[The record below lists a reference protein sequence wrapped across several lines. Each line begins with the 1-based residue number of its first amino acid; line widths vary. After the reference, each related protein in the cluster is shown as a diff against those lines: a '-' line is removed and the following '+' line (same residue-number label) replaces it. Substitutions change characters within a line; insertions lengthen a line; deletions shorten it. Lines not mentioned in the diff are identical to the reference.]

1 MNIFSKKNLIVII
14 SCLLSVS
21 IVGWLIYDAKDN
33 FVRIW
38 NEVNTWYLLLA
49 CVSSAAIYVCMGMSL
64 WETLKLLGEKINLG
78 AAISIA
84 FVSTTVNY
92 LVSTMGV
99 SGFAL
104 RAHLLGKRNVPL
116 GVSVM
121 SSIVISVLL
130 YFVLIII
137 ILQGSLLLLLSH
149 NADPGQMLR
158 NFILV
163 VLIAGI
169 GALVTAFMFNNEFRY
184 KGIRKIFMLINKII
198 YNLFGALIP
207 KNNYSAFAKQLDNG
221 INTIHNNKVKLT
233 RAIAYICGDW
243 IFTILI
249 LYLAFLAVGIKISI
263 GVLLAGFAVGMATT
277 LIPILPGGLGAME
290 IAMTSVFSQMGIDWD
305 SALMASLIYRA
316 VYYVIPGIISVF
328 VYWGLKLSEPMA
340 MTKNRAKE
348 YMDNEAENR

>member
-1 MNIFSKKNLIVII
+1 MASAT
-14 SCLLSVS
+14 
-21 IVGWLIYDAKDN
+21 IY
-33 FVRIW
+33 FF
-38 NEVNTWYLLLA
+38 
-49 CVSSAAIYVCMGMSL
+49 MGMSL
-64 WETLKLLGEKINLG
+64 WETLKLLGHRINIG

-92 LVSTMGV
+92 LISTMGA

-104 RAHLLGKRNVPL
+104 RAHLLGKRNIPL
-116 GVSVM
+116 GASVM
-121 SSIVISVLL
+121 SSIVITVLL

-137 ILQGSLLLLLSH
+137 ILQGTLLLLFSH
-149 NADPGQMLR
+149 NAAPGQMLK

-163 VLIAGI
+163 VVIAAI

-184 KGIRKIFMLINKII
+184 KGIRKIFMLINKVI

-221 INTIHNNKVKLT
+221 INTIHNNKLKLT
-233 RAIAYICGDW
+233 RAIVYICGDW

-249 LYLAFLAVGIKISI
+249 LYLAFLAVGIRIPI
-263 GVLLAGFAVGMATT
+263 GTLLAGFAIGMATT

-305 SALMASLIYRA
+305 SALMASLIYRV
-316 VYYVIPGIISVF
+316 VYYIIPGIISVF
-328 VYWGLKLSEPMA
+328 VYWGLKLSEPA
-340 MTKNRAKE
+340 ALTKDKATE
-348 YMDNEAENR
+348 YVEHEAEN

>member
-1 MNIFSKKNLIVII
+1 MSIFSKKNLIVII

-38 NEVNTWYLLLA
+38 NEVNTWYLFLA

-78 AAISIA
+78 AAVSIA

-116 GVSVM
+116 GISVM

-149 NADPGQMLR
+149 NAAPGQMLR
-158 NFILV
+158 NFVLV
-163 VLIAGI
+163 VLIAGV

-184 KGIRKIFMLINKII
+184 KGIRKIF
-198 YNLFGALIP
+198 
-207 KNNYSAFAKQLDNG
+207 
-221 INTIHNNKVKLT
+221 H
-233 RAIAYICGDW
+233 
-243 IFTILI
+243 
-249 LYLAFLAVGIKISI
+249 
-263 GVLLAGFAVGMATT
+263 
-277 LIPILPGGLGAME
+277 
-290 IAMTSVFSQMGIDWD
+290 
-305 SALMASLIYRA
+305 
-316 VYYVIPGIISVF
+316 
-328 VYWGLKLSEPMA
+328 
-340 MTKNRAKE
+340 
-348 YMDNEAENR
+348 

>member
-1 MNIFSKKNLIVII
+1 MKIFSKKNLIVII

-38 NEVNTWYLLLA
+38 NEVNTWYLFLA

-169 GALVTAFMFNNEFRY
+169 GALVTAFMFN
-184 KGIRKIFMLINKII
+184 
-198 YNLFGALIP
+198 
-207 KNNYSAFAKQLDNG
+207 SA
-221 INTIHNNKVKLT
+221 
-233 RAIAYICGDW
+233 
-243 IFTILI
+243 
-249 LYLAFLAVGIKISI
+249 IK
-263 GVLLAGFAVGMATT
+263 A
-277 LIPILPGGLGAME
+277 
-290 IAMTSVFSQMGIDWD
+290 
-305 SALMASLIYRA
+305 
-316 VYYVIPGIISVF
+316 
-328 VYWGLKLSEPMA
+328 
-340 MTKNRAKE
+340 
-348 YMDNEAENR
+348 

>member
-1 MNIFSKKNLIVII
+1 MKFLNRKNIIVILT
-14 SCLLSVS
+14 CLLSVS
-21 IVGWLIYDAKDN
+21 IVAWLIYDSKDN
-33 FVRIW
+33 FVKIW
-38 NEVNTWYLLLA
+38 NEVNTGYLILA
-49 CVSSAAIYVCMGMSL
+49 CMASATIYFFMGMSL
-64 WETLKLLGEKINLG
+64 WETLKLLGHRINIG

-92 LVSTMGV
+92 LISTMGA

-104 RAHLLGKRNVPL
+104 RAHLLGKRNIPL
-116 GVSVM
+116 GASVM
-121 SSIVISVLL
+121 SSIVITVLL

-137 ILQGSLLLLLSH
+137 ILQGTLLLLFSH
-149 NADPGQMLR
+149 NAAPGQMLK

-163 VLIAGI
+163 VVIAAI

-184 KGIRKIFMLINKII
+184 KGIRKIFMLINKVI

-221 INTIHNNKVKLT
+221 INTIHNNKLKLT
-233 RAIAYICGDW
+233 RAIVYICGDW

-249 LYLAFLAVGIKISI
+249 LYLAFLAVGIRIPI
-263 GVLLAGFAVGMATT
+263 GTLLAGFAIGMATT

-305 SALMASLIYRA
+305 SALMASLIYRV
-316 VYYVIPGIISVF
+316 VYYIIPGIISVF
-328 VYWGLKLSEPMA
+328 VYWGLKLSEPA
-340 MTKNRAKE
+340 ALTKDKATE
-348 YMDNEAENR
+348 YVEHEAEN

>member
-1 MNIFSKKNLIVII
+1 MKMFNKKNIVVIL

-21 IVGWLIYDAKDN
+21 IVAWLVYDSKDN
-33 FVRIW
+33 FIKIW
-38 NEVNTWYLLLA
+38 NEVNTGYLVLA
-49 CVSSAAIYVCMGMSL
+49 CLASATIYFFMGMSL
-64 WETLKLLGEKINLG
+64 WETLKLLGHKINIG

-92 LVSTMGV
+92 LVSTMGA

-104 RAHLLGKRNVPL
+104 RAHLLGKRNIPL
-116 GVSVM
+116 GISVM
-121 SSIVISVLL
+121 SSIVITVLL

-137 ILQGSLLLLLSH
+137 ILQGTLLLLFSDS
-149 NADPGQMLR
+149 AAPGQMLR

-163 VLIAGI
+163 VVIAAV

-184 KGIRKIFMLINKII
+184 KGIRKIFMLINKVI

-221 INTIHNNKVKLT
+221 INTIHNNKLKLT
-233 RAIAYICGDW
+233 RAIGYICGDW

-249 LYLAFLAVGIKISI
+249 LYLAFLAVGIKIPI
-263 GVLLAGFAVGMATT
+263 GTLLAGFAIGMATT

-305 SALMASLIYRA
+305 SALMASLIYRV
-316 VYYVIPGIISVF
+316 VYYIIPGIISVF
-328 VYWGLKLSEPMA
+328 VYWGLKLSEPA
-340 MTKNRAKE
+340 ALTKDKATE
-348 YMDNEAENR
+348 FVENEAKN